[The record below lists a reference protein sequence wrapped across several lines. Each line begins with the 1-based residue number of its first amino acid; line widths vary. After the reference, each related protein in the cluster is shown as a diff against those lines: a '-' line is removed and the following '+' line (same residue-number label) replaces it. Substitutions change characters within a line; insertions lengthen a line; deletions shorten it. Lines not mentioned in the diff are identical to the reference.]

1 MELSGPTMVMP
12 NHELIA
18 ARTGKAGP
26 AVDPFFTN
34 VKGEL
39 SEKGFLVAKADNLIA
54 WARTGSLMWM
64 QFGLACCAI
73 EMMQMAMP
81 RHDVER
87 FGFAP
92 RSSPRQC
99 DVMIIAG
106 TLTNKMAPALRKVYD
121 QMPEPRYVSPWDPAR
136 MVAATTTIPT
146 R

>member
-12 NHELIA
+12 NRELIA
-18 ARTGKAGP
+18 ARAGKAGP

-64 QFGLACCAI
+64 HPCA
-73 EMMQMAMP
+73 
-81 RHDVER
+81 
-87 FGFAP
+87 
-92 RSSPRQC
+92 RSTTKCRSR
-99 DVMIIAG
+99 A
-106 TLTNKMAPALRKVYD
+106 TS
-121 QMPEPRYVSPWDPAR
+121 SPWDPAR